1 MRMKYFSMQY
11 FLWQCCSPRIPSSE
25 NMNTWRQ
32 GILTS
37 SLMISHST
45 SRVWELVGVVLVPP
59 MVPVHMHMTCL
70 LLLWQH
76 VSRLRW
82 PSEWLQES
90 FIMITVL
97 CRNDKRIKLNEK
109 KGRQSTEINSS
120 NSHIYYSATS
130 AWNTRDMN
138 WKFLDWTWV
147 RFWGFMTWLRQILE
161 HLMHDTLLS
170 LQ

>member
-1 MRMKYFSMQY
+1 MADAMRMKYFSMQY

-109 KGRQSTEINSS
+109 KADSP
-120 NSHIYYSATS
+120 
-130 AWNTRDMN
+130 
-138 WKFLDWTWV
+138 
-147 RFWGFMTWLRQILE
+147 LRSIAAIHTFIILPLQHEILE
-161 HLMHDTLLS
+161 IWTGNS
-170 LQ
+170 